1 MKTAIAIISLV
12 LLTGCAEIKSMVPS
26 FWDDN
31 QSSKITDIRMDI
43 AILDCAKP
51 HLPQVE
57 KIYKD
62 IQWFQMYSE
71 SKGWRQ
77 QDVIKLTQP
86 LAETVADFVKRS
98 QTTQGSEK
106 YCELKK
112 QVMQAQAKRAA
123 QAVLG
128 RF

>member
-1 MKTAIAIISLV
+1 MKHLLVVISLA
-12 LLTGCAEIKSMVPS
+12 LLSGCAQIKSMVPS

-31 QSSKITDIRMDI
+31 QSMKITDIRLDI
-43 AILDCAKP
+43 ATFDCTKP
-51 HLPQVE
+51 HLPQAE
-57 KIYKD
+57 KLQKD
-62 IQWFQMYSE
+62 VLWFYMYSE

-77 QDVIKLTQP
+77 QDVVKLMQP
-86 LAETVADFVKRS
+86 LAESVEDFVKRS
-98 QTTQGSEK
+98 KTSQGSEK

-112 QVMQAQAKRAA
+112 QVMTAQARRAA

>member
-1 MKTAIAIISLV
+1 MKTVIAIIGLV
-12 LLTGCAEIKSMVPS
+12 LVTGCAEIKSKIPS

-31 QSSKITDIRMDI
+31 QSSKITDIRLDI
-43 AILDCAKP
+43 ASFDCAKP
-51 HLPQVE
+51 HLPQAE
-57 KIYKD
+57 KLQKD
-62 IQWFQMYSE
+62 IIWFYMYSE

-77 QDVIKLTQP
+77 QDVIKLMQP
-86 LAETVADFVKRS
+86 LAESVEDFVKRS
-98 QTTQGSEK
+98 KANQGSEK

-112 QVMQAQAKRAA
+112 QVMSAQARRAA